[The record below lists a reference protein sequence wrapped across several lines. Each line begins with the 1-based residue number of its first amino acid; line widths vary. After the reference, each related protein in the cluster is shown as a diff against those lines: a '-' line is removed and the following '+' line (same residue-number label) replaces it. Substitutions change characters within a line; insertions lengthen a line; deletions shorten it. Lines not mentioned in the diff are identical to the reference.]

1 MNLKKSEIIALKNEN
16 LSCREIAVGLLTFY
30 QTWKKMERGK
40 VTGMSEQSK
49 QNQAMCSKIQ
59 AIGGFMLDGLER
71 LSGFS
76 YSKTYGAWLNMECSY
91 VRVLQLGQSSNYL
104 GRALGRCGIF

>member
-49 QNQAMCSKIQ
+49 QNQAMCVPR
-59 AIGGFMLDGLER
+59 FR
-71 LSGFS
+71 
-76 YSKTYGAWLNMECSY
+76 
-91 VRVLQLGQSSNYL
+91 QLGVSCWMVWRDCLASVIAKLMVL
-104 GRALGRCGIF
+104 G

>member
-1 MNLKKSEIIALKNEN
+1 MEEDGARKSDRDVRAIKTE
-16 LSCREIAVGLLTFY
+16 SS
-30 QTWKKMERGK
+30 K
-40 VTGMSEQSK
+40 V
-49 QNQAMCSKIQ
+49 CSKIQ